1 MSLFAARTL
10 ARRGSELGKPRI
22 VGLSH
27 FACEL
32 GLACEEAQT
41 GRLEG
46 F

>member
-10 ARRGSELGKPRI
+10 ARRGSELGKPCR
-22 VGLSH
+22 VVLSH

-32 GLACEEAQT
+32 GRAFEQAQT

>member
-22 VGLSH
+22 VVLSH

-32 GLACEEAQT
+32 GRACEPRISEMV
-41 GRLEG
+41 LPM
-46 F
+46 